1 MSSGALTILHGGGR
15 FRRRNEKSYLR
26 FDFAHVL
33 ASAITQIVNNT
44 TIRGNHFDSFD
55 SGSPKN
61 RERTPISISNPPR
74 RKRIRLTLY
83 LDFSSFEAV
92 LYPAIRKSPTPIRIT
107 IPRRDSIDAVIICD
121 VVILIAWFQIQR

>member
-1 MSSGALTILHGGGR
+1 M
-15 FRRRNEKSYLR
+15 
-26 FDFAHVL
+26 L

-61 RERTPISISNPPR
+61 RERSPITISKPPK

-83 LDFSSFEAV
+83 LAFSSFEAV
-92 LYPAIRKSPTPIRIT
+92 LYPAIRKSPTPIRIS

-121 VVILIAWFQIQR
+121 VVIRIALFQIQR